1 MQFSGGF
8 VVEFLRILIL
18 IITRD
23 FFFPYWSELFLSW
36 AFLLRDMLF
45 KGQLEKEFIQ
55 GNAPRS
61 QEKGVRRRNLT
72 NTHVRSDLVF
82 DLSTWGRW
90 IRYPGSRI
98 SLSYFPVWHPSAHIT
113 NFPPKSENH
122 LFIHSL
128 CLPLLPPPVKH
139 LSNAKPSPTPALPTR
154 EKKWKKRIL
163 GHRELAETGDKQF
176 DEVKGQ
182 SSGSDECVT
191 LTLSPEVQ
199 IRKEIL
205 RMLSTL
211 VLFFFPL
218 NNLYNSF
225 T

>member
-1 MQFSGGF
+1 MNSLPR
-8 VVEFLRILIL
+8 ESYLL
-18 IITRD
+18 
-23 FFFPYWSELFLSW
+23 ELFS
-36 AFLLRDMLF
+36 
-45 KGQLEKEFIQ
+45 
-55 GNAPRS
+55 S
-61 QEKGVRRRNLT
+61 LT
-72 NTHVRSDLVF
+72 SLCPHHQ
-82 DLSTWGRW
+82 LST
-90 IRYPGSRI
+90 
-98 SLSYFPVWHPSAHIT
+98 
-113 NFPPKSENH
+113 KSENH
-122 LFIHSL
+122 LFIHNL

-205 RMLSTL
+205 RMLSTP
-211 VLFFFPL
+211 VLFFFL
-218 NNLYNSF
+218 NNLHNSF